1 VRFPPTAVRPLRAA
15 DVAAVT
21 VALPGLP
28 HTPTDKHEERLDLQD
43 AGSATYLIAWQGGE
57 PVGHVLVRSSP
68 VSEQGVAAGC
78 AELEDLFVCEEKR
91 RRGVGRAL
99 LAAAEDVARAA
110 GARRLGFGVSV
121 ANPSNAA
128 ARRLYQRCGYA
139 DSGLGEFMLGYTYWD
154 ELGRRHRDEE
164 LHRYVTKR
172 LNEPWRQERGPAP
185 A

>member
-1 VRFPPTAVRPLRAA
+1 VLVPPTVVRPLRAV

-21 VALPGLP
+21 AALPGLP
-28 HTPTDKHEERLDLQD
+28 HAPTDKHEERLELQGG
-43 AGSATYLIAWQGGE
+43 GSATYLIAWQGGE

-68 VSEQGVAAGC
+68 VSQQGVAAGC

-128 ARRLYQRCGYA
+128 ARRLYERCGYT
-139 DSGLGEFMLGYTYWD
+139 DSGLGEFVLGYTYWD

-164 LHRYVTKR
+164 LHRYVTKPLR
-172 LNEPWRQERGPAP
+172 
-185 A
+185 